1 MIFKA
6 LNIAY
11 LNYISVWI
19 SQKKVNEMLL
29 DAFVVIFR
37 LHGPFEASFNE
48 ITFDR
53 RPLEVIS

>member
-1 MIFKA
+1 
-6 LNIAY
+6 
-11 LNYISVWI
+11 
-19 SQKKVNEMLL
+19 MLL

-37 LHGPFEASFNE
+37 LHGPFEAFFNE

>member
-1 MIFKA
+1 
-6 LNIAY
+6 
-11 LNYISVWI
+11 
-19 SQKKVNEMLL
+19 MLF
-29 DAFVVIFR
+29 DAFVVIFH